1 MLLKL
6 SRRNKV
12 SKKKVSK
19 RLKPKGSLIGE
30 LSDDELLGL
39 FQTDSRQAWDLFL
52 DRHSN
57 YILSVLRHMGFDHD
71 EAMDRFV
78 FVCEKLCEKD
88 FRRLR
93 GIASTGS
100 RGDLAPWLRTVV
112 RNLAVSWAWSVDGRR
127 RLFKSVT
134 ELSERHQ
141 RVFELHFWQGRHPS
155 EICEQLRVET
165 QEELGLLNVLQL
177 LEEVFA
183 HLSSSQ
189 RWRLMSRLSRER
201 QAVSIAVEDP
211 ETGWVFEPPSLGP
224 NAEERLLAHERRDLA
239 DKALDALEPQARLI
253 LQLRY
258 EQCLSLSEVAALTDL
273 SVSSVKRS
281 QRISFEQLRRQL
293 VGAEGS
299 ASPGKEERLGN

>member
-1 MLLKL
+1 MLFKL
-6 SRRNKV
+6 SRR
-12 SKKKVSK
+12 KKVST
-19 RLKPKGSLIGE
+19 RLKPKISPTGE

-39 FQTDSRQAWDLFL
+39 FQTDARQAWDLFL
-52 DRHSN
+52 DRYSN

-78 FVCEKLCEKD
+78 FVCEKLCESD

-93 GIASTGS
+93 GIRSTGNQ
-100 RGDLAPWLRTVV
+100 GDLAPWLRTVV

-134 ELSERHQ
+134 ELPERHQ
-141 RVFELHFWQGRHPS
+141 RVFELHFWQGRSPS
-155 EICEQLRVET
+155 DICEQLRVET
-165 QEELGLLNVLQL
+165 QEPIGLLDVLQL
-177 LEEVFA
+177 LEEVFD
-183 HLSSSQ
+183 HLSAGQ

-224 NAEERLLAHERRDLA
+224 NAEEKLLAHERRDLA
-239 DKALDALEPQARLI
+239 EKAMDALEPQARLI

-281 QRISFEQLRRQL
+281 QRLSFERLRRQL
-293 VGAEGS
+293 AGVEGS
-299 ASPGKEERLGN
+299 GADRKEARHGH